1 MAQVTE
7 LVEALSNDQYRLRQ
21 LPRLHELR
29 ADLTAHGL
37 DGLLRECAARE
48 LDCESAIAA
57 FAHAWQ
63 ASLLDLAIYG
73 ETAYASFQGN
83 VHGAAIREFREGNRT
98 HIEDNVTRFKAVL
111 GRCPRRWSA
120 RFSRETSSLMS

>member
-48 LDCESAIAA
+48 LDSESAIAA
-57 FAHAWQ
+57 FAYAWHG
-63 ASLLDLAIYG
+63 SILDLAIYSAG
-73 ETAYASFQGN
+73 ISPSESFSSMLRRLCSISSRAGQ
-83 VHGAAIREFREGNRT
+83 
-98 HIEDNVTRFKAVL
+98 
-111 GRCPRRWSA
+111 CPRWWSA
-120 RFSRETSSLMS
+120 RFSREMSSLMS